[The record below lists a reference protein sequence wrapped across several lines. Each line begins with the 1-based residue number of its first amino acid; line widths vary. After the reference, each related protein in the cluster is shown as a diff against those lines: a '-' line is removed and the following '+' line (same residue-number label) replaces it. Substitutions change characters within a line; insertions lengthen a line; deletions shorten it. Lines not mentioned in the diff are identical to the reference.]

1 MNDETAYDDWLRSTS
16 VATETVDLSQRSN
29 ITVRLYLDDVR
40 KCPVGWTLARSVAEA
55 IDVMKQWTVVE
66 ASLDHDLG
74 ACDECLLREEVA
86 ALAANGAFLCPHIP
100 NGMEFVRWMKR
111 TGVWPQNK
119 PTVHSANGGEA
130 PRMREQI
137 DAHWRPMNTDEPI
150 GVSHAMSDQRLEEL
164 TKDETVK

>member
-1 MNDETAYDDWLRSTS
+1 MNDDTAYNDWLRSTS

-55 IDVMKQWTVVE
+55 IDVMKRWTVVE

-74 ACDECLLREEVA
+74 ACDECLKREEVA
-86 ALAANGAFLCPHIP
+86 ALAANGAFLCQHVP

-111 TGVWPQNK
+111 TGVWPTSK
-119 PTVHSANGGEA
+119 PTVHSANGGKA
-130 PRMREQI
+130 PLMREEI
-137 DAHWRPMNTDEPI
+137 EAHWRAVNTDTSTD
-150 GVSHAMSDQRLEEL
+150 V
-164 TKDETVK
+164 